1 MTAPAEPGGGMTA
14 AQLAVLIALV
24 EAQAA
29 TRARITENAVR
40 AAVAAFS
47 TVTNW
52 WDTAQVSRA
61 VATALRVVQPAQRNA
76 ARTTDAYMARV
87 LSAMT
92 GKTVRPVGAVDVAKL
107 RRTIPDA
114 VRRELE
120 HDKVRPSM
128 VVLGDTHDGPGP
140 DIDKELRL
148 IIPEPLAPRPV
159 DRRHAQVLDPGEAY
173 GRVAEQAR
181 WQVVAEGK
189 SIRAA
194 TDKALIQVAVVAET
208 DVTLAV
214 REQVR
219 KVLARGGKISDIPGL
234 RGYRRILH
242 PERSEHGPCG
252 LCVVA
257 ADRIYHVEHLEPI
270 HKRCRCEVLP
280 VIGDLDPG
288 IDLNRDDLR
297 ALYAAAGN
305 TGGDVIGKD
314 GRRHSRNL
322 KKVRVAV
329 TEHGELGP
337 VLVDADQKFR
347 GPAQVA
353 KAKAFDPKVS
363 ALAELTALEERFAQL
378 RRRQLAGEDLE
389 RPIAWQT
396 NRISELRKLV
406 GV

>member
-1 MTAPAEPGGGMTA
+1 MTAPVETDRSGMSA
-14 AQLAVLIALV
+14 AQLAALLALV

-29 TRARITENAVR
+29 ARGRITATAVN
-40 AAVAAFS
+40 AAVAAFAL
-47 TVTNW
+47 VRNW
-52 WDTAQVSRA
+52 WDTDQVSKA
-61 VATALRVVQPAQRNA
+61 VATTLRVVQPAQRNA
-76 ARTTDAYMARV
+76 ARTTDAYLARV
-87 LSAMT
+87 LSTMT
-92 GKTVRPVGAVDVAKL
+92 GKTVRPAGAVDVTKL

-120 HDKVRPSM
+120 QDKVRPSM

-140 DIDKELRL
+140 DIDKELNL
-148 IIPEPLAPRPV
+148 VIPEPLAPRPV
-159 DRRHAQVLDPGEAY
+159 DRRHAQVLEPGEAY

-189 SIRAA
+189 SIAAA
-194 TDKALIQVAVVAET
+194 TEKALLRIAVVTET
-208 DVTLAV
+208 DITAAV

-219 KVLARGGKISDIPGL
+219 KSLGKVRDV

-242 PERSEHGPCG
+242 PERSESGPCG

-257 ADRIYHVEHLEPI
+257 ADRVYHVEHLLPI
-270 HKRCRCEVLP
+270 HADCVCETLP

-297 ALYAAAGN
+297 ALYSAAGG
-305 TGGDVIGKD
+305 TGGAG
-314 GRRHSRNL
+314 L
-322 KKVRVAV
+322 KKVRVAM

-353 KAKAFDPKVS
+353 KAKAFDPKV
-363 ALAELTALEERFAQL
+363 AARAELTALDERLGQL
-378 RRRQLAGEDLE
+378 KRRRLAGEDLD

-396 NRISELRKLV
+396 NRINELRKVLA
-406 GV
+406 GAA